1 MHAYIDT
8 GADIN
13 LMPRDMYIKLYNDAN
28 LKHLKHLQP
37 SDIKLGVWGDD
48 QIALLGKC
56 NIYLVH
62 PDTKKSI
69 EVTYVADKSGS
80 TLLSCATSLML
91 DLIKLC
97 RKLGVLPPRVKI
109 IPSKADRASPAAK
122 RITEG
127 KVTFDEISPL
137 VQESA
142 PYNCP
147 IWAPFDPRTAPFTI
161 QPHEAPFKPHVAPF
175 KWQPVVIEKPAMH
188 QNDQEDELSHVAP
201 RSALFRSRS
210 TPIWPHSL
218 FSPMQPHSN
227 PVWPH
232 SNGNQWSERN
242 KADIKMIS
250 TMSRV
255 I

>member
-28 LKHLKHLQP
+28 LKHLQP

-69 EVTYVADKSGS
+69 EVTFYVADKSGS

-91 DLIKLC
+91 DLIKLHP
-97 RKLGVLPPRVKI
+97 RLGVPPPRAKI
-109 IPSKADRASPAAK
+109 ITSKADRASPAAK
-122 RITEG
+122 RITQG
-127 KVTFDEISPL
+127 KVTFDEMSPL

-147 IWAPFDPRTAPFTI
+147 IWATFDPHMALFTI
-161 QPHEAPFKPHVAPF
+161 QALCG
-175 KWQPVVIEKPAMH
+175 PVQMATSGQRKT
-188 QNDQEDELSHVAP
+188 SHA
-201 RSALFRSRS
+201 S
-210 TPIWPHSL
+210 
-218 FSPMQPHSN
+218 
-227 PVWPH
+227 
-232 SNGNQWSERN
+232 
-242 KADIKMIS
+242 K
-250 TMSRV
+250 
-255 I
+255 

>member
-13 LMPRDMYIKLYNDAN
+13 LMPRDMYMKLYNDAN
-28 LKHLKHLQP
+28 LKHLQP

-69 EVTYVADKSGS
+69 EVTFYVADKSGS
-80 TLLSCATSLML
+80 NLLSCATSLML

-97 RKLGVLPPRVKI
+97 PRLGVPPLRAKI
-109 IPSKADRASPAAK
+109 ITSKADRASPAAK
-122 RITEG
+122 RITQG
-127 KVTFDEISPL
+127 KVTFDEMSPL

-142 PYNCP
+142 LYNCP
-147 IWAPFDPRTAPFTI
+147 VWAPFNPHTVLFTI
-161 QPHEAPFKPHVAPF
+161 QPHAAPFKPHAALF

-188 QNDQEDELSHVAP
+188 QNDQEDELSHMGP
-201 RSALFRSRS
+201 RSASYNCPVQAPFD
-210 TPIWPHSL
+210 PHSAPS
-218 FSPMQPHSN
+218 SPIQTPWD
-227 PVWPH
+227 PVQMAT
-232 SNGNQWSERN
+232 SGQR
-242 KADIKMIS
+242 
-250 TMSRV
+250 
-255 I
+255 